1 MIRIIGC
8 NKYTS
13 NSSSNSKQNS
23 RPEVFWDKYSKLFRI
38 AQLKSDISAEY
49 YEAISVVAFHCRTP
63 RSKLFHDGCPYQIQ
77 NSQWKSMNWFLYDK
91 DLGHEWVDFDTV
103 LKMFESMTIMFEA
116 VNKSCNFFKH

>member
-1 MIRIIGC
+1 MVVTNIRVTLLLIP
-8 NKYTS
+8 NKTVA
-13 NSSSNSKQNS
+13 Q
-23 RPEVFWDKYSKLFRI
+23 RYSETNIQSFFRI